1 MLGLQHLTTN
11 LKWPF
16 FFGTSLLST
25 YQSNFQQDPST
36 SDEKKLMISTHI
48 RILTHAQHHATVF
61 HRTFSQAA
69 LTAKAVGQSTAS
81 AARFSPP
88 ARVASQTALEKK
100 AKEPWLNRGSLADP
114 FSTIFPTNKNLGGEA
129 TKTKHFHER
138 VYYYFFLE
146 KLELGNSMS
155 CCCFFWCRVLSFY
168 NSMFQM
174 ARLKTF
180 SYPSV
185 LVQHVYFLKLWF

>member
-1 MLGLQHLTTN
+1 MPPCRFKSWFKRSFPCFVLFLSFFSGLHAL
-11 LKWPF
+11 
-16 FFGTSLLST
+16 
-25 YQSNFQQDPST
+25 
-36 SDEKKLMISTHI
+36 
-48 RILTHAQHHATVF
+48 RILTHAQHHGTVVTSYVF
-61 HRTFSQAA
+61 QAA

-100 AKEPWLNRGSLADP
+100 AKEPWSNRGSLADP

-129 TKTKHFHER
+129 KKPSTFTSECTITLFWKSWSWGIHE
-138 VYYYFFLE
+138 L
-146 KLELGNSMS
+146 LL
-155 CCCFFWCRVLSFY
+155 FFWCRVLSFY